1 MNTDRMK
8 TNWTSTNRLP
18 AARLAFTLGLAFC
31 LASTAAVPVL
41 IAQPFARKPFA
52 GQTRGPAQRI
62 VHGRVEDKSGAGIKG
77 AVVYLKDDRSSQVKS
92 AIADDDGGYRFVQL
106 SLNTDYELW
115 AQVESKRS
123 PTKSISS
130 FDSKPDITITLKIDQ

>member
-1 MNTDRMK
+1 MK
-8 TNWTSTNRLP
+8 TNRTRTHRLP
-18 AARLAFTLGLAFC
+18 AARLAFTFGLTLS
-31 LASTAAVPVL
+31 LAPLTVSPILV
-41 IAQPFARKPFA
+41 AQPFA

-77 AVVYLKDDRSSQVKS
+77 ATVYLKDDRSSQIKS

-115 AQVESKRS
+115 AQSDSRRS